1 MTLWDY
7 YLRYMRE
14 ICEGEREAPEGIVL
28 TEEEPMKRAMEIQ
41 QRTGGD
47 IPSFVRACA
56 QAEDADIPQTLYD
69 GFDPNELFSALSQA
83 AGEAAPVV
91 ETREEAPAPDPDAGK
106 HPFEVFLDCLS
117 LDERLVQYLIDVLKR
132 DDRLAFFKLSQIT
145 TRMDLDP
152 REFLL
157 WLGSKELY
165 AGEEER
171 SCAVLMDAC
180 LQRLMAEGQGQLAAA
195 LLSGDQAT
203 FEAFRCEAPELVHVP
218 AATFDWFS
226 RNYLD
231 QSYPIRFLL
240 RAGGVEFPGMEPG

>member
-7 YLRYMRE
+7 CLRYMRE
-14 ICEGEREAPEGIVL
+14 ICEGEREAPEGVAF
-28 TEEEPMKRAMEIQ
+28 TEEDPMKRALELQ
-41 QRTGGD
+41 QQTGGD
-47 IPSFVRACA
+47 IPAFVRACA
-56 QAEDADIPQTLYD
+56 QAEGVEIPQALYD
-69 GFDPNELFSALSQA
+69 SFDPNELFSALSQA
-83 AGEAAPVV
+83 AGETAPA
-91 ETREEAPAPDPDAGK
+91 EAPAPDPDAGK

-117 LDERLVQYLIDVLKR
+117 LDERLIQYLIDVLRR

-157 WLGSKELY
+157 WLGSRELY
-165 AGEEER
+165 ADEEER

-180 LQRLMAEGQGQLAAA
+180 LQRLMSEGQGQLAAA
-195 LLSGDQAT
+195 LLSGDRAT

-218 AATFDWFS
+218 AATFDWFV

-231 QSYPIRFLL
+231 SSYPVRFLL
-240 RAGGVEFPGMEPG
+240 RAGGVEVPGVEAD

>member
-14 ICEGEREAPEGIVL
+14 ICEGEREAPEGVVL
-28 TEEEPMKRAMEIQ
+28 TEEDPMKRAMELQ

-47 IPSFVRACA
+47 IPAFVRSCA
-56 QAEDADIPQTLYD
+56 QAEGAEIPQALYD
-69 GFDPNELFSALSQA
+69 SFDPNELFSALSQA
-83 AGEAAPVV
+83 AEGAASAEAQGE
-91 ETREEAPAPDPDAGK
+91 TPAPDPDAGK

-117 LDERLVQYLIDVLKR
+117 LDERLIQYLIDVLKR

-157 WLGSKELY
+157 WLGSRELY
-165 AGEEER
+165 ADEEER
-171 SCAVLMDAC
+171 FCAVLMDAC
-180 LQRLMAEGQGQLAAA
+180 LQRLMSEGEGQLAAA
-195 LLSGDQAT
+195 LLSGDRAT
-203 FEAFRCEAPELVHVP
+203 FEAFRCEAPELVHLP
-218 AATFDWFS
+218 AATFDWFA

-231 QSYPIRFLL
+231 RSYPVRFLL
-240 RAGGVEFPGMEPG
+240 RAGGVEFPGIEAV